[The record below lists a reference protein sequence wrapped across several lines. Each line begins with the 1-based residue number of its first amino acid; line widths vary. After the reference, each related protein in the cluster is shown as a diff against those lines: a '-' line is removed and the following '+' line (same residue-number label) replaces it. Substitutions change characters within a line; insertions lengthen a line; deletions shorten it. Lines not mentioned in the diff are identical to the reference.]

1 MNSLK
6 IGVLAVQGA
15 FIEHEKIMDALGA
28 KCVELRQ
35 ASDVSQSLD
44 GIILP
49 GGESSVQ
56 GKLLRE
62 LGMFENLKALIQ
74 KGIPVLATCAGM
86 ILLATSVT
94 QGIGSGD
101 NSLTQ
106 ANDGEPLNSNKSS
119 LSPHLSQGFFST
131 QFGGSNMASLDSASV
146 KSLDSASVNKE
157 SSQSNVSAPPYF
169 ATFPMTVR
177 RNAFGRQLG
186 SFSANENYGQLGE
199 YPMVFIRGPIVEKI
213 GKDARTL
220 ATSKGNIVAA
230 QYKNQTALAFHPELT
245 RDTRIHEQFFDLAK
259 EVRG

>member
-15 FIEHEKIMDALGA
+15 FIEHEKIVEALGA
-28 KCVELRQ
+28 RCVELRQ
-35 ASDVSQSLD
+35 ARDVSQALD

-62 LGMFENLKALIQ
+62 LLMFEDLKNLIQ
-74 KGIPVLATCAGM
+74 KDIPVLATCAGM

-94 QGIGSGD
+94 QGIGSGG

-106 ANDGEPLNSNKSS
+106 ALDKEALNSDESS
-119 LSPHLSQGFFST
+119 LPPQHFHDSSSIQV
-131 QFGGSNMASLDSASV
+131 GGSELTSSVSASGY
-146 KSLDSASVNKE
+146 KDE
-157 SSQSNVSAPPYF
+157 SQSNVSAPPYF
-169 ATFPMTVR
+169 ATFPMRVR

-186 SFSANENYGQLGE
+186 SFSASEKCGQLGK
-199 YPMVFIRGPIVEKI
+199 YPMVFIRGPIVEAI
-213 GKDARTL
+213 GEDVKTL
-220 ATSKGNIVAA
+220 ATSKGSIVAA

-245 RDTRIHEQFFDLAK
+245 RDTRIHEQFLDLVK
-259 EVRG
+259 KVRG

>member
-1 MNSLK
+1 MTMNSLK

-28 KCVELRQ
+28 KYVELRQ

-106 ANDGEPLNSNKSS
+106 ANNEEPLNSDESS
-119 LSPHLSQGFFST
+119 LAPHLSKAFSSN
-131 QFGGSNMASLDSASV
+131 QFGGSNMASQDF
-146 KSLDSASVNKE
+146 ASVNKE

-169 ATFPMTVR
+169 ATFPMRVR

-213 GKDARTL
+213 DSDAKTL

-245 RDTRIHEQFFDLAK
+245 RDTRIHEQFFNLAK